1 VARVGILRMT
11 RLLTVVNTAIE
22 GTITGISASKHASP
36 FLDDV
41 LAVLS
46 GVLFVACDFIAT
58 VSAKQGLLDL
68 ATVAA
73 SIDTHFT
80 SSTETL
86 MARSRTFVLSTRHEI
101 ATDLTTAPAVFVVGV
116 GTTTSRLVLATEAS
130 LGGAHVGTRRARACV
145 TGQLTRMRAFAD
157 SFSATS
163 VSARVWW

>member
-1 VARVGILRMT
+1 MARVGILRVT

-22 GTITGISASKHASP
+22 GTITGIGASKHASP

-41 LAVLS
+41 LAVLG

-58 VSAKQGLLDL
+58 VSAEQGLLDL
-68 ATVAA
+68 TTVAA
-73 SIDTHFT
+73 SIDAHFT

-101 ATDLTTAPAVFVVGV
+101 ATDFTTAPAIFVVGV
-116 GTTTSRLVLATEAS
+116 GTTTSRLVLAAEAS
-130 LGGAHVGTRRARACV
+130 LGGTHVGTRRAGASV
-145 TGQLTRMRAFAD
+145 TGQLTRMRALAN

-163 VSARVWW
+163 VSAGVWW